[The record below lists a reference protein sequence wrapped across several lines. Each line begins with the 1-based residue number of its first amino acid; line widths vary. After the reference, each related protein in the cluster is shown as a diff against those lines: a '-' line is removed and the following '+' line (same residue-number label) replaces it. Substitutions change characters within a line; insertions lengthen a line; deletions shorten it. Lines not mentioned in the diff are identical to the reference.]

1 MMKSILFFC
10 ILVQST
16 LFSLALAA
24 DELSP
29 EQLEFFENKIRPV
42 LIENCYKCHTVEGG
56 QRGGLLLDSRQGWQ
70 DGGDTG
76 PVIVQGNAEESA
88 LIQAIRY
95 TDPDFQMPP
104 DGPLPETVIRDFEVW
119 VKMGAPDPRVE
130 EKPERMIEKF
140 NLKERGKFW
149 CFQPVKKPPFPD
161 VQDEL
166 WIRNPIDRFILS
178 RLEDAGLHPVSVAD
192 RRTLIRRLTYTLT
205 GLPPTPEEVEAF
217 LKDSSPHAYENLVD
231 RLLAS
236 PHFGERWA
244 RHWMDV
250 VRYAESKGHEGDYS
264 IANAWHY
271 RDYLIRAFNTDVPY
285 DLFVKEHIAGDLLK
299 SPRLNPESG
308 FNESALGTAFFH
320 LGDGT
325 HSPVDIRQNEVDR
338 IANMVDVTTKTFLG
352 LTVACARC
360 HDHKFD
366 PISTKDYY
374 ALYSVIES
382 SRSTNSELY
391 PVEKTRKTAETLKT
405 LKPRIREAFVSVWS
419 RELEDVG
426 QYLLPT
432 AQVLDEAN
440 RARHALDVADEMTT
454 DVSIADF
461 EGTDYNGW
469 QTTGD
474 AFGVAPAQGALKG
487 QREVK
492 GFNGKGLVNS
502 FLNGDKAQGTL
513 TSPPFSLERNYINF
527 LIGGGKHTGKTC
539 INLLVDDQ
547 VVKTAVGANNEAL
560 VPLTWDVSEL
570 QGKSA
575 RIQLVDAHSGGWGH
589 INLDDIILSDRP
601 TADVPIGNFKDKD
614 HAGWEVTGEVIGT
627 APAKENLEGQADSS
641 SQPHEDNT
649 HATMTSPPFQINHN
663 FINFRIVEEKQAK
676 TTTQNLP
683 TGSMQPEDSSRWSLN
698 LLVENAVMQTETGSG
713 RERSTPASWDVSRF
727 RGQNARLQIV
737 NKHSGDWEHIN
748 FNHIVLSHRPHAG
761 YFVNPAITR
770 RIAENAGLAPTQ
782 LARWTKVLSHP
793 KVSEANHPLSAW
805 LKLAS
810 NDDTAWQALKQ
821 EETAKVEEPEQ
832 ERAEF
837 DIQTPKPVTLG
848 DFRRGSYGD
857 WFVEGIAFT
866 ESPST
871 RGAVGFRN
879 AAQVIDGFLPSGAFS
894 NSRSPQLAG
903 TLRSPTF
910 TLEHDFIDVYA
921 MGRGFQLRTIINNFQ
936 LIRSPL
942 YGGLEHRNA
951 PADEMRWYRF
961 NVKRWKGHRAYVEI
975 LHNAG
980 SDNFVG
986 VQQVI
991 MHNGEPPKESRVSLL
1006 QTHWK
1011 EGDSHLSPQSLGQ
1024 HFSEIAQ
1031 AALTAWDSGAARPEQ
1046 LSLLNVLIQGKLL
1059 SGTHDVTP
1067 EIRKL
1072 MTVYQDAKMQI
1083 PAVQIST
1090 TAYGQRSSQQVIGM
1104 TDGNGLDGV
1113 VFIGGNYRKPGDTVP
1128 RRFLEILAGSDQPF
1142 NTDGSGRIEMA
1153 HAIAMPD
1160 NPLTARVM
1168 VNRVWHHL
1176 FGSGIVATVDNFGKL
1191 GDSPTHPE
1199 LLDYLANRF
1208 AEEGWSIKQL
1218 IRLIVNSNTYRMSS
1232 HTTSDAREV
1241 DPNNR
1246 LLHSM
1251 RIRRLEPEA
1260 IRDGILAVSGRLDRK
1275 MYGAGIPVHLTRFM
1289 EGRGRP
1295 GESGPLDGEGRRSLY
1310 IALRRNFLP
1319 PMMLAFDMPVPFSTF
1334 GRRNVTNVPA
1344 QSLTLMNDTFV
1355 VNQAEFWATQILEQ
1369 KLLTPTQKIRRMYQ
1383 QAFGREPLND
1393 ELKAGITFLHNQ
1405 AQAYGI
1411 TEANALDDK
1420 RVWKDLCHALFN
1432 LKEFIYIF

>member
-1 MMKSILFFC
+1 MMKIILFFC

-16 LFSLALAA
+16 LFSLTWAA
-24 DELSP
+24 DVLAP

-42 LIENCYKCHTVEGG
+42 LVENCYKCHTVEGG
-56 QRGGLLLDSRQGWQ
+56 QRGGLLLDIRQGWQ
-70 DGGDTG
+70 VGGDTG
-76 PVIVQGNAEESA
+76 HVIVPGNPEESA

-119 VKMGAPDPRVE
+119 VKMGAPDPRLE
-130 EKPERMIEKF
+130 EHPGQTIEEF
-140 NLKERGKFW
+140 DLEERGKFW
-149 CFQPVKKPPFPD
+149 CFQPVKKPSLPD

-178 RLEDAGLHPVSVAD
+178 RLEAAGLHPVSVAD

-205 GLPPTPEEVEAF
+205 GLPPTPKEVESF

-231 RLLAS
+231 HLLAS

-264 IANAWHY
+264 IENAWHY
-271 RDYLIRAFNTDVPY
+271 RDYLIRAFNADVPY

-299 SPRLNPESG
+299 SPRLNPDSG

-374 ALYSVIES
+374 ALYTVIES
-382 SRSTNSELY
+382 SRCTNLELY
-391 PVEKTRKTAETLKT
+391 SVEQTRQIAETLKT
-405 LKPRIREAFVSVWS
+405 LKPRIREAFISVWS
-419 RELEDVG
+419 RELEDIG
-426 QYLLPT
+426 QYLLPA

-440 RARHALDVADEMTT
+440 RARYALDKDDEMTT
-454 DVSIADF
+454 DIPIADF
-461 EGTDYNGW
+461 EGEDYNGW
-469 QTTGD
+469 QVTGA
-474 AFGVAPAQGALKG
+474 AFGVAPAQGALEK
-487 QREVK
+487 QREVE
-492 GFNGKGLVNS
+492 GFNGTGLVNS
-502 FLNGDKAQGTL
+502 FLNGDKTQGTL
-513 TSPPFSLERNYINF
+513 TSPPFQINRNYINF
-527 LIGGGKHTGKTC
+527 LIGGGKHAGKTC
-539 INLLVDDQ
+539 INLLVDDE
-547 VVKTAVGANNEAL
+547 VIKTTAGANNETL
-560 VPLTWDVSEL
+560 VPSTWDVSRL
-570 QGKSA
+570 QGKNA
-575 RIQLVDAHSGGWGH
+575 QVQIVDAHSGGWGH
-589 INLDDIILSDRP
+589 INVDDIILSDRP
-601 TADVPIGNFKDKD
+601 VTDVGIGTFKDKD
-614 HAGWEVTGEVIGT
+614 YGDWKVTAS
-627 APAKENLEGQADSS
+627 APSQENLEGGS
-641 SQPHEDNT
+641 T
-649 HATMTSPPFQINHN
+649 HTAMTSPPFQINHN
-663 FINFRIVEEKQAK
+663 FMNFLIVGQKQAK
-676 TTTQNLP
+676 ASPLSLP
-683 TGSMQPEDSSRWSLN
+683 DGSMQPMDSPPWSLN
-698 LLVENAVMQTETGSG
+698 LLVEDAVVQTETGADSEG
-713 RERSTPASWDVSRF
+713 STPASWDVSRF
-727 RGQNARLQIV
+727 RGKNARLQII
-737 NKHSGDWEHIN
+737 NKHSDDWEHIN
-748 FNHIVLSHRPHAG
+748 FNRIALSHRPHAG
-761 YFVNPAITR
+761 YFVDPAITQR
-770 RIAENAGLAPTQ
+770 VAENAGLDRTQ
-782 LARWTKVLSHP
+782 LAQWTKVLSHP
-793 KVSEANHPLSAW
+793 KVSEANQPLSTW

-810 NDDTAWQALKQ
+810 NDDAAWQALKG
-821 EETAKVEEPEQ
+821 EETAKIEEPEQ
-832 ERAEF
+832 ERAESET
-837 DIQTPKPVTLG
+837 QNPKPVILG
-848 DFRRGSYGD
+848 DFRNGSYGD
-857 WFVEGIAFT
+857 WFVEGMAFP

-871 RGAVGFRN
+871 RGAVGLRN
-879 AAQVIDGFLPSGAFS
+879 AVQVIDRFLPPGAFS
-894 NSRSPQLAG
+894 NSRSLQLAG
-903 TLRSPTF
+903 TLRSRTF
-910 TLEHDFIDVYA
+910 PLEHDFIDVYA
-921 MGRGFQLRTIINNFQ
+921 MGHGFQLRTIINNFQ

-951 PADEMRWYRF
+951 HSDEMRWYRF

-980 SDNFVG
+980 PDNFVG

-991 MHNGEPPKESRVSLL
+991 MHNGEPPKESPVSLL
-1006 QTHWK
+1006 RTHWK
-1011 EGDSHLSPQSLGQ
+1011 EQDSDLSLQSLGQ
-1024 HFSEIAQ
+1024 HFNEIAQ
-1031 AALTAWDSGAARPEQ
+1031 AALVAWDSGVARPEQ

-1059 SGTHDVTP
+1059 SITHDTTP
-1067 EIRKL
+1067 KIKELI
-1072 MTVYQDAKMQI
+1072 TTYQDAEMQI
-1083 PAVQIST
+1083 PAAQIRT

-1113 VFIGGNYRKPGDTVP
+1113 VFISGNYRKPGDTVP

-1142 NTDGSGRIEMA
+1142 NTDGSGRLELA
-1153 HAIAMPD
+1153 HAIATPD

-1191 GDSPTHPE
+1191 GNQPTHPE

-1208 AEEGWSIKQL
+1208 ADEGWSIKQL
-1218 IRLIVNSNTYRMSS
+1218 IRTLVNSNTYRMSS
-1232 HTTSDAREV
+1232 HTTADAREV
-1241 DPNNR
+1241 DPNNL
-1246 LLHSM
+1246 LLHRM

-1295 GESGPLDGEGRRSLY
+1295 GASGLLDGDGRRSLY

-1344 QSLTLMNDTFV
+1344 QSLTLMNDAFV
-1355 VNQAEFWATQILEQ
+1355 VAQAEFWATQMLEQ
-1369 KLLTPTQKIRRMYQ
+1369 KQLTPTQKIRRMYQ

-1405 AQAYGI
+1405 AEAYGI
-1411 TEANALDDK
+1411 TDPNPLDDK
-1420 RVWKDLCHALFN
+1420 RVWTDLCHALFN